1 MADDGK
7 PHRSGST
14 QQSQPFSDREHS
26 SDKGDRKDDLGRF
39 CVSRLVPLRCVLSP
53 CVFPEYCVLSTSDS
67 HVIFSA
73 LPAVDT
79 PASQAEAGG

>member
-14 QQSQPFSDREHS
+14 QQSQPFSDWKHS
-26 SDKGDRKDDLGRF
+26 SDKGDRKDDLGRL
-39 CVSRLVPLRCVLSP
+39 CVSRLAPLR
-53 CVFPEYCVLSTSDS
+53 CVFPEYCVPSTSDS